1 MLLLLCE
8 DILIMVV
15 KLIFT
20 EINFL
25 GGKYPVV
32 TVYMWR
38 GLFLVVIFWGEI
50 TKEKLSFL
58 SFTTNAAPKQLKIF
72 NLASLIH

>member
-1 MLLLLCE
+1 MIELHWLESRKVALKIMLLLLCE

-38 GLFLVVIFWGEI
+38 
-50 TKEKLSFL
+50 
-58 SFTTNAAPKQLKIF
+58 
-72 NLASLIH
+72 

>member
-1 MLLLLCE
+1 MESLKLALKVMSLLLCE

-25 GGKYPVV
+25 GGKYPGVI
-32 TVYMWR
+32 MCLR
-38 GLFLVVIFWGEI
+38 KGIILGGNFLGAII
-50 TKEKLSFL
+50 
-58 SFTTNAAPKQLKIF
+58 
-72 NLASLIH
+72 